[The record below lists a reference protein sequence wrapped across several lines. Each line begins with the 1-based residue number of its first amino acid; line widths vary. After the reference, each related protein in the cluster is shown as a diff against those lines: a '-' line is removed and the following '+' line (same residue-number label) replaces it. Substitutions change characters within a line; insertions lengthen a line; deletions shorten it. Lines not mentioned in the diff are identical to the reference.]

1 MSAATAAAAVRMVV
15 SVSAAT
21 ATAAVRVIVRMSA
34 ASRAGR
40 ADFFARQQRGDRGVG
55 VARDS
60 GVKLDTG
67 GV

>member
-1 MSAATAAAAVRMVV
+1 MTAATATAAVRMVV
-15 SVSAAT
+15 PVSAAT
-21 ATAAVRVIVRMSA
+21 ATAAVRMFVRMSA

-40 ADFFARQQRGDRGVG
+40 ADFLARQQRGDRSVG

-60 GVKLDTG
+60 GVKLDSG

>member
-1 MSAATAAAAVRMVV
+1 MSAATAAAFVRMP
-15 SVSAAT
+15 VSAAT

-60 GVKLDTG
+60 GVKLDSG